1 MLSEPGCGICQRWE
15 GISPLLWLVS
25 GRENLPGQFRE
36 TSPSQNSRVSSFGM
50 LLNSTYLLL
59 LALWQSWVLR
69 LSPFLPFVKV
79 TRLWFQKL
87 INSSSYF
94 PVHWRSYQ
102 TVALSV
108 FPTCWGQKVTLGTS
122 RHHFLCSHFCSPSS
136 IPGTGCNSHKSTTWH
151 SASRSTSDRQ
161 CIFLSPGAADCWAL
175 MNQDQQHML
184 LVGTG
189 THSHIRNVYGL
200 ATVSLYADWGTHLP
214 RSPQHS
220 RRSQWCGD
228 GLWQQYPCDLVRGS
242 MSLWQC
248 PNPAA
253 ILPLLLSGANGR

>member
-122 RHHFLCSHFCSPSS
+122 RHHF
-136 IPGTGCNSHKSTTWH
+136 
-151 SASRSTSDRQ
+151 
-161 CIFLSPGAADCWAL
+161 
-175 MNQDQQHML
+175 
-184 LVGTG
+184 
-189 THSHIRNVYGL
+189 
-200 ATVSLYADWGTHLP
+200 
-214 RSPQHS
+214 
-220 RRSQWCGD
+220 
-228 GLWQQYPCDLVRGS
+228 
-242 MSLWQC
+242 
-248 PNPAA
+248 
-253 ILPLLLSGANGR
+253 PLLSLLFSQFYSWDWLQLPQEHHMAFCLQIYL